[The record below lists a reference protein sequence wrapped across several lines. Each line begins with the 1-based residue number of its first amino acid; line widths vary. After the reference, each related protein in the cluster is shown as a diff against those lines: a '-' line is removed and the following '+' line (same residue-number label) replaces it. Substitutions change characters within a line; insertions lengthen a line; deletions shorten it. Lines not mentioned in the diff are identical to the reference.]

1 MEVYL
6 GAVCETDQ
14 AGILLSQAALRAA
27 VLKALG
33 TLRLKNPY
41 QMNRQRMHCC
51 KDLSEYE
58 INLKLDLRRA

>member
-1 MEVYL
+1 MKVYL

-14 AGILLSQAALRAA
+14 VSILQSHALLRAV
-27 VLKALG
+27 VLKALR

-51 KDLSEYE
+51 KGFC
-58 INLKLDLRRA
+58 